1 MKAVLRVPE
10 GDSVTASGS
19 SKKIAKNIAG
29 DQVTSQG
36 DCNLY
41 LAAKMMLDLLERK
54 KENINN
60 EAVSSLPL
68 QAGAGGDSN
77 NNSST
82 ERSVPTLSKDSA
94 RSVGEFYRKLHE
106 SHGEILDKLTGG
118 QICLAEDITTANYA
132 RVLDDLAQVCIIV
145 VPSYQPDFPQE
156 QQFGVKFLQLE
167 SVDGVEQSLVQ
178 LLSEGLQPAVTVC
191 LGVGPA
197 SKNAAARCALM
208 YIKTMAG

>member
-1 MKAVLRVPE
+1 MLRVPE

-132 RVLDDLAQVCIIV
+132 RVLDDLAQVSIIV
-145 VPSYQPDFPQE
+145 VPSYQPYFPQE

>member
-132 RVLDDLAQVCIIV
+132 RVLDDLAQVSIIV
-145 VPSYQPDFPQE
+145 VPSYQPYFPQE

>member
-1 MKAVLRVPE
+1 MLRVPE

-132 RVLDDLAQVCIIV
+132 RVLDDLAQVSIIV
-145 VPSYQPDFPQE
+145 VPSYQPYFPQE

-208 YIKTMAG
+208 YIKTMAA

>member
-132 RVLDDLAQVCIIV
+132 RILDDLAQVSIIV
-145 VPSYQPDFPQE
+145 VPSYQPYFPQE

>member
-132 RVLDDLAQVCIIV
+132 RVLDDLAQVSIIV
-145 VPSYQPDFPQE
+145 VPSYQPYFPQE

-208 YIKTMAG
+208 YIKTMAA